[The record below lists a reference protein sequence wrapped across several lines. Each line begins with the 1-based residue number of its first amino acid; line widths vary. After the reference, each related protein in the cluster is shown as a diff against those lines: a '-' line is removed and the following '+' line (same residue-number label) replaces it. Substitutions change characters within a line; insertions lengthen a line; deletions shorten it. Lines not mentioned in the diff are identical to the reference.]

1 MILKNL
7 TNNLILKPLAA
18 QLAAIS
24 TRAYDGA
31 NQKNISWFTN
41 SSSSANAET
50 LMSLEIL
57 RSRARDLSRNNAY
70 AARTITSIASN
81 TIGTGIVHQFKN
93 FDNAVWK
100 KWSESTDCDAH
111 GLHTFNGLQNLI
123 MREIVEAG
131 ECLVQKIH
139 SGYNKKNIPLKLRVI
154 ESEYL
159 DMNKNGFYN
168 GSNYISQGIEFNSLG
183 QRVAYWIYPYRP
195 ENDLGF
201 RHSSVRIPENEII
214 HVFRCDRA
222 GQSRGITWLSAVMME
237 FRNLDNYQAAELKR
251 REVSACFAAFIRYTD
266 ELPEAIKGTVKKGAE
281 KIIDKIFP
289 GMVAHLEP
297 NQDVTFA
304 TPQGDATYDSY
315 ISSILRKIAA
325 GMGITYEILSANL
338 SDVNFSSGRMGWL
351 EFQRN
356 IDIWRWHMMIP
367 MFNTKVSEWFLE
379 TASIAGYNT
388 KKTEVTYTAA
398 HREMIDPTKEIT
410 AMRDAI
416 RSGLKSYP
424 EALRELGYNPF
435 EVISEIDEFNKL
447 IDKYGIILD
456 CDPREVNQQG
466 QIQNQIKNEKVKT
479 KKRKKDDVTN
489 NVSLSNNAA

>member
-18 QLAAIS
+18 QLATLN

-41 SSSSANAET
+41 SGSSANAET

-93 FDNAVWK
+93 FNQKVWK
-100 KWSESTDCDAH
+100 KWSESTDCDAD
-111 GLHTFNGLQNLI
+111 GLHTFSGLQNLI
-123 MREIVEAG
+123 MREIAEAG
-131 ECLVQKIH
+131 ECLVKKTY
-139 SGYNKKNIPLKLRVI
+139 GTYNGKNIPLKLRVLS
-154 ESEYL
+154 SEHL
-159 DMNKNGFYN
+159 DMSKNGIFN
-168 GSNYISQGIEFNSLG
+168 GDNYISQGIEFNRAG
-183 QRVAYWIYPYRP
+183 KRVAYWIYPYHP
-195 ENDLGF
+195 ENDLGW
-201 RHSSVRIPENEII
+201 RNQSERVPENEIAHI
-214 HVFRCDRA
+214 FRCDRA

-266 ELPEAIKGTVKKGAE
+266 ELPEIIKSSARKGAE

-304 TPQGDATYDSY
+304 TPQGDATYDPY
-315 ISSILRKIAA
+315 ISSILRKIAV

-379 TASIAGYNT
+379 TAAIAGHNT
-388 KKTEVTYTAA
+388 TKTEVTYTAA
-398 HREMIDPTKEIT
+398 HREMIDPPKEIA

-435 EVISEIDEFNKL
+435 EVINEIAEFNKL
-447 IDKYGIILD
+447 IDKLGIKLD
-456 CDPREVNQQG
+456 CDARNLTQQG
-466 QIQNQIKNEKVKT
+466 QIQSTNEKVNT
-479 KKRKKDDVTN
+479 KKKGNESGNTSD
-489 NVSLSNNAA
+489 SISAA